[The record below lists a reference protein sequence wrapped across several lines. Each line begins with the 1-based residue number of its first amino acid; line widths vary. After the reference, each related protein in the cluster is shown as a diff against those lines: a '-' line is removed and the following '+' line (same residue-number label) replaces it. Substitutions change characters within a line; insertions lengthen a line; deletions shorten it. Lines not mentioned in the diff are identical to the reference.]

1 MRTIEEI
8 LAIRT
13 AEEFSEAALE
23 LFQFQSR
30 ACLPYAAYLA
40 LIGVEP
46 SEVKKVEDIPCLPIE
61 VFKSQKVYCG
71 PQPAEKCFTS
81 SATTGMTPSRHYMA
95 HLADYEATF
104 VAAYEQFYEGMPIY
118 ALLPCYLEREGSS
131 LVYMVDRLISRY
143 GGGFFLDDY
152 DHLVEVLEADPRP
165 KILLGVSYALL
176 DLAEGYARPLHNTI
190 VMETGGMKGRRKE
203 LPKAELHRVLCEAF
217 GVEKIHSEYGMAELT
232 SQGYSYGNG
241 LFRTPSW
248 MRVLVR
254 DINDPFTLVGEG
266 VRGGVNV
273 VDLANRYSCAF
284 IQTQDVGRVWADGSF
299 ALEGRITGAD
309 IRGCNLLIEN

>member
-23 LFQFQSR
+23 LFRFQSR
-30 ACLPYAAYLA
+30 ACLPYATYLA

-46 SEVKKVEDIPCLPIE
+46 SEVKRVEDIPCLPIE
-61 VFKSQKVYCG
+61 VFKHQKVYCG

-104 VAAYEQFYEGMPIY
+104 TEAYEQFYEGMPIY

-131 LVYMVDRLISRY
+131 LVYMADRLISRY

-176 DLAEGYARPLHNTI
+176 DLAEGYARPLRNTI

-232 SQGYSYGNG
+232 SQGYSDGNG
-241 LFRTPSW
+241 VFRTPPW
-248 MRVLVR
+248 MRVLTR
-254 DINDPFTLVGEG
+254 DINDPFSLVGEG
-266 VRGGVNV
+266 FRGGVNV
-273 VDLANRYSCAF
+273 IDLANRYSCAF

-309 IRGCNLLIEN
+309 IRGCNLLVEK